1 MLTEDELRWIE
12 EEKAAA
18 ERPRAACIDAL
29 RAVQRRRGWVS
40 DEVIS
45 EVAAL
50 LGMSPAE
57 LDDVAT
63 FYNFIYRRPVG
74 RHVVHVCDS
83 VICWM
88 MGGDRLARSLVER
101 TGAMSG
107 GTSAD
112 GRFTLLPVACL
123 GACDRAP
130 AIMIDEDLVTDLAP
144 EALDRIL
151 GRYE

>member
-1 MLTEDELRWIE
+1 MLTEDEIRRIE
-12 EEKAAA
+12 QEKAVA

-29 RAVQRRRGWVS
+29 RVVQRRRGWVS
-40 DEVIS
+40 DEVLAG
-45 EVAAL
+45 VAAR
-50 LGMSPAE
+50 LGMTPAE

-74 RHVVHVCDS
+74 RHVIHVCDS
-83 VICWM
+83 VSCWM
-88 MGGDRLARSLVER
+88 LGEERLSRALVER
-101 TGAMSG
+101 TGARPG
-107 GTSAD
+107 QTSPD

-130 AIMIDEDLVTDLAP
+130 AILIDEDLVTDLGP

-151 GRYE
+151 ERYG